1 MGLTLLFSLL
11 NAVKLKNSELKTW
24 FGIWNLGLESE
35 MFNEKCWNF
44 ESYTRFQLGVG
55 PLTRGNV
62 SGNAVHEALDRS
74 P

>member
-1 MGLTLLFSLL
+1 MGLTLLYSLFD
-11 NAVKLKNSELKTW
+11 AVKLKNSGLKTW

-35 MFNEKCWNF
+35 IFNEKRWNF

-55 PLTRGNV
+55 PLARGNV
-62 SGNAVHEALDRS
+62 SGNAVREALDRS

>member
-1 MGLTLLFSLL
+1 MGLTLLYSLL
-11 NAVKLKNSELKTW
+11 DAVKAKYSGLKIW

-35 MFNEKCWNF
+35 IFNEKRWDF

-55 PLTRGNV
+55 PLARGNI
-62 SGNAVHEALDRS
+62 SGNAVRAALDRS